1 MSNTIDPILIDIP
14 FPIMTPRLMI
24 RNVMPGD
31 GKAMHEVLEESWTD
45 LCNWMEFTNHGP
57 KTADDTEKLIREN
70 HARYILREDI
80 MCAAFTHDRR
90 LISMC
95 GLHRFDW
102 TARSFDIG
110 YYVRSSEHNKGYA
123 TELANALTRFAFGA
137 LDANRVSI
145 SAASNNAASRRVIE
159 KLEFG
164 LETVTKFDAFL
175 PDGSPTG
182 HASYVRY
189 NIDGLPDLDVTWA
202 NKLRN

>member
-1 MSNTIDPILIDIP
+1 
-14 FPIMTPRLMI
+14 
-24 RNVMPGD
+24 MPGD

-45 LCNWMEFTNHGP
+45 LCNWMEFTNHGL
-57 KTADDTEKLIREN
+57 KSTDDTEKIIREN
-70 HARYILREDI
+70 HARYILREDM
-80 MCAAFTHDRR
+80 MCAAFTHDGR

-95 GLHRFDW
+95 GLHDPNW
-102 TARSFDIG
+102 ALRSFDIG

-145 SAASNNAASRRVIE
+145 SAASGNAASRRVIE

-164 LETVTKFDAFL
+164 LESVTKFDAYL

-189 NIDGLPDLDVTWA
+189 DIESLPDLEVSWA
-202 NKLRN
+202 N